1 MEFEMN
7 PYSVYVKTN
16 DYGYITAINS
26 SEFITDVSDWT
37 WIDSGYSIK
46 YHHAQNHYLPKP
58 IYIDNFVYRYKLV
71 DGIPTECSEE
81 EIAQQEYA
89 IKSLYVYTPSTEER
103 IGALEAAV
111 TMLCMPDMSEV

>member
-1 MEFEMN
+1 MEIEMK

-16 DYGYITAINS
+16 DNGYITNINS
-26 SEFITDVSDWT
+26 SDFITDSSDWT
-37 WIDSGYSIK
+37 WIDSGYGDK
-46 YHHAQNHYLPKP
+46 YHHAQNYYLPKS
-58 IYIDNFVYRYKLV
+58 IYTDSFVYCYKLV

-81 EIAQQEYA
+81 EIAKQEDA

-111 TMLCMPDMSEV
+111 TMLCMPDVSEV

>member
-7 PYSVYVKTN
+7 PYGVYVKTN

-37 WIDSGYSIK
+37 WIDSGYGDK
-46 YHHAQNHYLPKP
+46 YHHAQSNYLPEL
-58 IYIDNFVYRYKLV
+58 IYVSSGVYRYKLV

-81 EIAQQEYA
+81 EIAQQEDA
-89 IKSLYVYTPSTEER
+89 IKSLYVYTPSTEDR

-111 TMLCMPDMSEV
+111 TMLCMPDVSEV